1 MIGLKNGGIKLEFR
15 KIIRILMLSNKSYDK
30 LDIKWTER

>member
-15 KIIRILMLSNKSYDK
+15 KIIRILMLSNKSYGD
-30 LDIKWTER
+30 